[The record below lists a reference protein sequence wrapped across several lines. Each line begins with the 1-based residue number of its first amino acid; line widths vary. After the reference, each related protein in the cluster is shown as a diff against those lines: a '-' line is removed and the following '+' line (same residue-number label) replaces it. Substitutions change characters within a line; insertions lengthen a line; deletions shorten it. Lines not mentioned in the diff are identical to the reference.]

1 MATTANGGQ
10 QTRQQEASGAMRV
23 LIVEDEAPMAALVR
37 QSLTEAGH
45 AVDIAE
51 TGEAAVAWV
60 DLAHYDAIVLDVMLP
75 DIDGLEVCRRLR
87 QWRVPAPILLL
98 TAKDTIEDRV
108 AGLDAGADDYLV
120 KPFALAELAARLRAL
135 ARRPVAALGTVLEAG
150 DLRLDPAERRV
161 WRAGQPIHVPNKEF
175 RVLEV
180 LMRHAGRVVTRTAIT
195 DYVWDY
201 DFPSSTNVI
210 DVHIRALRDK
220 LGDRLIQTVRGVGY
234 RLDTEETGS

>member
-1 MATTANGGQ
+1 
-10 QTRQQEASGAMRV
+10 MRV
-23 LIVEDEAPMAALVR
+23 LVVEDESAMAALLR

-45 AVDIAE
+45 AVDVAD
-51 TGEAAVAWV
+51 TGEAALEWI

-75 DIDGLEVCRRLR
+75 GIDGFEVCRRLR
-87 QWRVPAPILLL
+87 RWQVPAPILLL
-98 TAKDTIEDRV
+98 TAKDAVEDRV

-135 ARRPVAALGTVLEAG
+135 ARRPAVPLETVLVAG

-161 WRAGQPIHVPNKEF
+161 WKGGEEIRLPNKEF

-180 LMRHAGRVVTRTAIT
+180 LMRRANRVVTRTTIA

-201 DFPSSTNVI
+201 DVPNSSNVI

-220 LGDRLIQTVRGVGY
+220 LGADRIETVRGLGY
-234 RLDTEETGS
+234 RLHTSEPGS